1 MDKQGLF
8 DVKEPLVAGDHPQAA
23 ARRLVVGTI
32 GAMDL
37 GGQLREAG
45 FNASEPTTW
54 LMEGLAPYLTVAIMH
69 GLAEDI
75 GELSAPGSALWL
87 DGFSKTSVDQVVFL
101 CCRRRGY
108 GAMLTRGHGQGMSF
122 HGVRFESGL
131 DDYDDLWRRN
141 GFDDAQQVDMSGV
154 YIDGR
159 TSKISIDRRYVMTEA
174 DTRGRQVCLMARAY
188 KAGRCDN

>member
-1 MDKQGLF
+1 
-8 DVKEPLVAGDHPQAA
+8 
-23 ARRLVVGTI
+23 
-32 GAMDL
+32 
-37 GGQLREAG
+37 
-45 FNASEPTTW
+45 
-54 LMEGLAPYLTVAIMH
+54 
-69 GLAEDI
+69 
-75 GELSAPGSALWL
+75 
-87 DGFSKTSVDQVVFL
+87 
-101 CCRRRGY
+101 
-108 GAMLTRGHGQGMSF
+108 MLTRGHGQGMSF

-159 TSKISIDRRYVMTEA
+159 TNKISIDRRYVMTEA